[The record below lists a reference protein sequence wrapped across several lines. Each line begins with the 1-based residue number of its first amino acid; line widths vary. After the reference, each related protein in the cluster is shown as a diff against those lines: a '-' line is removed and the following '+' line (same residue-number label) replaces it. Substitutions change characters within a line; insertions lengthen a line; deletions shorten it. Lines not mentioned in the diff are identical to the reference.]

1 MDRCGVL
8 ACTPARRLH
17 SCSQWRAR
25 SQPCMRNST
34 GDDARLRGPCARAA
48 DLQRDRAVACRVQH
62 AVARA
67 GAQRRHCC
75 GSRHHST
82 HPAAPPTLAAI
93 RTRRA
98 LLVRPSPRA
107 FPGACATAQIARVVC
122 GVSRFACASHAAEG
136 LAVGWPHSACM
147 HAHVWLRVVC
157 GTFCIHAAGV
167 RGIRPQHK
175 RAHERGEGVYQGGAK
190 TLAWLLAPLQAW
202 ATAWQSFR
210 TRFKWLTAIVQP
222 CEARERDDL
231 RGAREDRPP
240 VRGSNA
246 PHRAGTRCK

>member
-17 SCSQWRAR
+17 SCSQWRAAAVPAMHAQFGRRRRPSSRTLR
-25 SQPCMRNST
+25 SCGGSA
-34 GDDARLRGPCARAA
+34 ARSRGRLSCATR
-48 DLQRDRAVACRVQH
+48 
-62 AVARA
+62 
-67 GAQRRHCC
+67 CC
-75 GSRHHST
+75 ASRC
-82 HPAAPPTLAAI
+82 AAPPLLRQQTPFNASDGTANA
-93 RTRRA
+93 RGYPHAPR

-136 LAVGWPHSACM
+136 LAVGWPHSAC
-147 HAHVWLRVVC
+147 ACVAPRCLRHMLY
-157 GTFCIHAAGV
+157 TRAGV

-231 RGAREDRPP
+231 RRAREDRPP

-246 PHRAGTRCK
+246 LATSCRDSL